1 VETYCGSR
9 IQKQM
14 ILASTCM
21 LQARILGYILAVLI
35 LLFAYLDSSIASDI
49 LRIET
54 ILASPSSYAQ
64 HDVTLRDKARQIRK
78 AEPYSCSKTYCGRST
93 VAYEFILEDD
103 TATIGISVPCSCFG
117 ETSIHDGQTL
127 IAIVSIRVI
136 ERGDVQPVVVGVAHR
151 ILPSPP

>member
-1 VETYCGSR
+1 MFPTRTLS
-9 IQKQM
+9 
-14 ILASTCM
+14 
-21 LQARILGYILAVLI
+21 YILAALVLV
-35 LLFAYLDSSIASDI
+35 FAFLDTSIASDI

-54 ILASPSSYAQ
+54 ILASPNSYAQ
-64 HDVTLRDKARQIRK
+64 HDVTLRGKARQIQK
-78 AEPYSCSKTYCGRST
+78 AEPYPCSKSYCGRST

-127 IAIVSIRVI
+127 ITIVSIRVI
-136 ERGDVQPVVVGVAHR
+136 EGGGVHPVVLGVAHQ

>member
-1 VETYCGSR
+1 
-9 IQKQM
+9 M
-14 ILASTCM
+14 ILASHCM
-21 LQARILGYILAVLI
+21 LQARTLGSILAALV
-35 LLFAYLDSSIASDI
+35 LLFAYLDRSIASGI

-64 HDVTLRDKARQIRK
+64 HDVTLRGKARQIRK

-103 TATIGISVPCSCFG
+103 TATIGVSVPCSCFG
-117 ETSIHDGQTL
+117 ETSIYDGQTL
-127 IAIVSIRVI
+127 TAIVSIRVL
-136 ERGDVQPVVVGVAHR
+136 EGGGVQPVVVGVAHR

>member
-1 VETYCGSR
+1 
-9 IQKQM
+9 
-14 ILASTCM
+14 M
-21 LQARILGYILAVLI
+21 LQARTLGYILVALV

-54 ILASPSSYAQ
+54 ILASPSSYTQ
-64 HDVTLRDKARQIRK
+64 HDVTLRGKARQIRK

-93 VAYEFILEDD
+93 VAYEFILEDE

-117 ETSIHDGQTL
+117 ETSIHDGETL
-127 IAIVSIRVI
+127 IAIVSIRVL

-151 ILPSPP
+151 KIGRAHV